1 LLYSSLPL
9 LVTKLPSFPLLNP
22 FLANTSSNAALTE
35 KYKIKVLRE
44 GDGQNY
50 PSRGDNVRVHYTGTL
65 LNGKKFDSSKDR
77 GQPFSFRVGVGQVI
91 KGWDELVSAMS
102 LGESISA
109 TIPSDLAYGSRGAGG
124 VIPPNSDLIFEIE
137 LLGFSDKNYN
147 QDL

>member
-1 LLYSSLPL
+1 MN
-9 LVTKLPSFPLLNP
+9 KF
-22 FLANTSSNAALTE
+22 FLALCLALFAVATFANTSSNSALTE
-35 KYKIKVLRE
+35 KYQIKVLRE

-50 PSRGDNVRVHYTGTL
+50 PNRGDNVKVHYTGTL

-77 GQPFSFRVGVGQVI
+77 GQPFSFKVGVGQVI

-109 TIPSDLAYGSRGAGG
+109 TIPSDLAYGARGAGG

-137 LLGFSDKNYN
+137 LLGFADKAYN

>member
-1 LLYSSLPL
+1 MN
-9 LVTKLPSFPLLNP
+9 KF
-22 FLANTSSNAALTE
+22 FLALCLALFVVASFANTANDAALTE
-35 KYKIKVLRE
+35 KYKIKVLRS
-44 GDGQNY
+44 GDGKNF
-50 PSRGDNVRVHYTGTL
+50 PKRGDNVRVHYTGTL
-65 LNGKKFDSSKDR
+65 LDGKKFDSSRDR

-124 VIPPNSDLIFEIE
+124 VIPGNADLIFDIE
-137 LLGFSDKNYN
+137 LLGFADQNYN